1 MQLSPSAGHPYQAI
15 AAQVIRNIEA
25 GDLAPDSKLP
35 SVRELAKTFGVTVAT
50 AQRALSQ
57 LAADGYVKVIPGHG
71 SFVRDRPTTETAERT
86 LTDQLHELRED
97 VAALRSRIEA
107 VEQRQAA
114 APRGEQ
120 GHGC

>member
-15 AAQVIRNIEA
+15 AAQVIRDIEA
-25 GDLAPDSKLP
+25 GDMPPETKLP
-35 SVRELAKTFGVTVAT
+35 SVRELAKTFGVTIAT

-71 SFVRDRPTTETAERT
+71 SFVRDRPTTEASEQTVS
-86 LTDQLHELRED
+86 DQLHELREE

-107 VEQRQAA
+107 VEQGQAA
-114 APRGEQ
+114 AGQ
-120 GHGC
+120 SD